1 MNEVIKN
8 IMERRST
15 RSFKLEQIKDEDLNA
30 ILTAGAYAPS
40 GMNLQLWKF
49 TAIKNA
55 EILKALKKTVRDV
68 YRRLYVHKD
77 EESYIKNHLIKN
89 VADDYDFMYNAPTLV
104 ILSAPLDA
112 AMGMPDCAAAIEN
125 MMLAATSLGIGSC
138 WINQIRWLSEQPDMK
153 AELVKLGIPEKHTV
167 NCSLSLGYTDKPTPL
182 KPRKENVIKIIE

>member
-77 EESYIKNHLIKN
+77 EESYIK
-89 VADDYDFMYNAPTLV
+89 
-104 ILSAPLDA
+104 S
-112 AMGMPDCAAAIEN
+112 
-125 MMLAATSLGIGSC
+125 S
-138 WINQIRWLSEQPDMK
+138 
-153 AELVKLGIPEKHTV
+153 
-167 NCSLSLGYTDKPTPL
+167 DKKRCGRL
-182 KPRKENVIKIIE
+182 RLYV